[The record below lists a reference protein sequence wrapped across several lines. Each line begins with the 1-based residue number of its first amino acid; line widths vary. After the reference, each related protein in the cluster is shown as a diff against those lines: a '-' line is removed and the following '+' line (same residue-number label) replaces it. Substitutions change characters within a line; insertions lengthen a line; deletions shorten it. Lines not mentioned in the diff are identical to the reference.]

1 MLLILNL
8 LIYDNQL
15 IFEKKIQSYIIVMFK
30 VLILPQWK
38 LKHDKKAEN
47 SILTF
52 QRNKINLNKGTKQ
65 NNLNHKYNFHI

>member
-1 MLLILNL
+1 MLLI
-8 LIYDNQL
+8 YHNQL
-15 IFEKKIQSYIIVMFK
+15 IFENKNTYIIAMFT

-38 LKHDKKAEN
+38 LKHDKKEN

-65 NNLNHKYNFHI
+65 NNINHKYNVHI